1 MSSRRDVLSTID
13 LETLGDPNALTDP
26 NAGLCLDKFITNL
39 DKEDKES
46 RSKLAKQV
54 ARIQSPEIYQTF
66 YKNWEVFLAEIG
78 AVTRQ
83 ARVKNRMA
91 VGLGS
96 DGVLETSVTLNRTY
110 GVPYIPGSAIKG
122 LAAAF
127 ARQYC
132 GAEWQIG
139 QPFYRII
146 FGANDE
152 AGYVTFFDALYAPG
166 SGHDRKPLHFD
177 VMTVHHRGY
186 YEGKDQP
193 PADWDDPNP
202 VPFVSATGKYLI
214 ALAAPEGCESW
225 RDLAFQIVE
234 RALKHEGVGGKT
246 SSGYGRAIFEVPPV
260 DQEQSQVD
268 QMLRGIKSI
277 PSHKLPGELAEQ
289 VNNLMRSQLREENK
303 RKVAQL
309 ILRRISE
316 AGGKQ
321 RKKFEEKSWF
331 AEIKRLGG
339 DV

>member
-13 LETLGDPNALTDP
+13 LKTLSDP
-26 NAGLCLDKFITNL
+26 NAGLCLDKFIANL
-39 DKEDKES
+39 EREDKES

-54 ARIQSPEIYQTF
+54 ARIQSPEIYGSF
-66 YKNWEVFLAEIG
+66 YKNWEGFLAEIG
-78 AVTRQ
+78 AATRQ
-83 ARVKNRMA
+83 ARIKNRLA

-96 DGVLETSVTLNRTY
+96 NGVLETSVTLNRTY

-122 LAAAF
+122 LGAAF

-152 AGYVTFFDALYAPG
+152 AGYVTFFDALYEPG

-202 VPFVSATGKYLI
+202 VPFISATGKYLI
-214 ALAAPEGCESW
+214 AMAAPEGCENW
-225 RDLAFQIVE
+225 RDLAFEIVE
-234 RALKHEGVGGKT
+234 RALAHEGVGGKT
-246 SSGYGRAIFEVPPV
+246 SSGYGRAIFDAAPV
-260 DQEQSQVD
+260 DPELTQVD
-268 QMLRGIKSI
+268 QMLRRIKSI
-277 PSHKLPGELAEQ
+277 PSDKLPGELGEQ
-289 VNNLMRSQLREENK
+289 VNNLGRSQLREENK

-309 ILRRISE
+309 ILKRISE
-316 AGGKQ
+316 AGKQ
-321 RKKFEEKSWF
+321 RKKFEEKPWF
-331 AEIKRLGG
+331 AEIKKLGG

>member
-1 MSSRRDVLSTID
+1 MSSRRDVLSPID
-13 LETLGDPNALTDP
+13 LETLSDP

-39 DKEDKES
+39 EKEDKES
-46 RSKLAKQV
+46 RSKLANQV
-54 ARIQSPEIYQTF
+54 ARIKEPDYYEAF
-66 YKNWEVFLAEIG
+66 YKSWKASLEEMG
-78 AVTRQ
+78 ATTRQ
-83 ARVKNRMA
+83 AHIKNRMA

-96 DGVLETSVTLNRTY
+96 DGVLETSVTLHRTY

-122 LAAAF
+122 LAASF

-132 GAEWQIG
+132 GVEWQIG
-139 QPFYRII
+139 KPFYRIT

-152 AGYVTFFDALYAPG
+152 AGYVTFFDALYEPR

-225 RDLAFQIVE
+225 RDLALQLVE
-234 RALKHEGVGGKT
+234 KALEHEGVGGKT
-246 SSGYGRAIFEVPPV
+246 SSGYGRATFKAPPA
-260 DQEQSQVD
+260 DQEQRQLD
-268 QMLRGIKSI
+268 QMLRSIKSI
-277 PSHKLPGELAEQ
+277 PPDKLAGELDGQ
-289 VNNLMRSQLREENK
+289 VNNLLRSQLREENK

-309 ILRRISE
+309 ILERVSE

-321 RKKFEEKSWF
+321 RKKFEDKPWF
-331 AEIKRLGG
+331 SEIKKLVG
-339 DV
+339 DGLVR